1 MTKVLMLGW
10 EFPPHISGGL
20 GTACHGLT
28 KGLAQHGVDVSF
40 VLPRRFGD
48 EHAEHLKLIGCND
61 LDEPAAVEGAAA
73 HASTSALP
81 QLADSPERRT
91 LLELAR
97 KSLALSA
104 QSGLLS
110 AYMSPHEYRAR
121 WRELGSEQHCSADA
135 AWREL
140 WSTLLALP
148 ALAPSAEM
156 LSRTLGSCDSLE
168 LSGHYGPDLMLEVGR
183 YAAAVALIARE
194 GRYDLIH
201 AHDWMTYPAGLVAS
215 ALMGLPLVAHV
226 HASEFDRSGES
237 QDERIRELESLGLRA
252 ASRVICVSHY
262 TAGIVRKSYG
272 VAPSRLRVVHNAVAG
287 QVEAAL
293 PREKAIPEPIVLFLG
308 RVTFQKGPDYF
319 VEAAARVAQVFP
331 KVKFVMAGSGDM
343 WPVMVERAAR
353 LGLARHFHFTGFLR
367 GADVDRIYRMADVF
381 VMPSVSEPFGISP
394 LEAIARGVP
403 VIVSKQSG
411 VSEVVQNALKADFW
425 DVRDLADK
433 ILALL
438 SRPVLRELLVEG
450 GREEVRQMK
459 WERSAERVRAI
470 YDEVLAATPPLK
482 GEAAA

>member
-1 MTKVLMLGW
+1 MLGW

-28 KGLAQHGVDVSF
+28 QGLAPHGIEITF
-40 VLPRRFGD
+40 VLPRRRGD
-48 EHAEHLKLIGCND
+48 EHASHLRLIGCND
-61 LDEPAAVEGAAA
+61 LDEATAAVDAATGAAYG
-73 HASTSALP
+73 ASANLVDT
-81 QLADSPERRT
+81 PERRT

-97 KSLALSA
+97 KSIALSA
-104 QSGLLS
+104 EPGLLS
-110 AYMSPHEYRAR
+110 AYTSPSEYRAR
-121 WRELGSEQHCSADA
+121 WKALGAERNRSADA
-135 AWREL
+135 ALREL

-148 ALAPSAEM
+148 ALAPSAET
-156 LSRTLGSCDSLE
+156 LARTLGCGDSLE

-183 YAAAVALIARE
+183 YAAAVAVIARE

-215 ALMGLPLVAHV
+215 ALTGLPLIAHV
-226 HASEFDRSGES
+226 HASEFDRSGDA
-237 QDERIRELESLGLRA
+237 QDERIRELERLGLRA
-252 ASRVICVSHY
+252 AARVICVSHY
-262 TAGIVRKSYG
+262 TAGIVRKSYD
-272 VAPSRLRVVHNAVAG
+272 VAASRLRVVHNAVAG
-287 QVEAAL
+287 QVDAAL
-293 PREKAIPEPIVLFLG
+293 PRAKAIPEPIVLFLG

-319 VEAAARVAQVFP
+319 VEAAARVASVFP
-331 KVKFVMAGSGDM
+331 RVKFVMAGNGDM
-343 WPVMVERAAR
+343 WPKMIERAAR

-403 VIVSKQSG
+403 VIVSRQSG
-411 VSEVVQNALKADFW
+411 VSEVVQNALKVDFW

-438 SRPVLRELLVEG
+438 TRPVLSELLVRG

-470 YDEVLAATPPLK
+470 YGEVLGATPPLA